1 MSCRES
7 KKVGKAHFFGT
18 LAREASLGKEA
29 GGIGVGRR
37 AGDAYFANERFTY
50 G

>member
-1 MSCRES
+1 MSCRQS

-29 GGIGVGRR
+29 GGIGQVGRR
-37 AGDAYFANERFTY
+37 AGAYFANERFTCK
-50 G
+50 